1 MKENISLQSIFGENV
16 PQLLPLFPVATV
28 FAPVKTTPFSGA
40 SQQHQPFTALSDPR
54 VLWIFI
60 LV

>member
-1 MKENISLQSIFGENV
+1 MKENISFQSIFGENV

-28 FAPVKTTPFSGA
+28 LAPVETPSFSGT
-40 SQQHQPFTALSDPR
+40 SQQHQPFTALSDPC

-60 LV
+60 FV